1 VCLKVL
7 YLGPILCL
15 IHVNDLP
22 LSLTETSAD
31 IFADDTTIGA
41 VSHSKEELV
50 QSLTNALQNVVS
62 WYNSNNMS

>member
-22 LSLTETSAD
+22 LSLTETSGY
-31 IFADDTTIGA
+31 IFADDTTIGV
-41 VSHSKEELV
+41 VSNSKKDLV
-50 QSLTNALQNVVS
+50 QSLKNDLQM
-62 WYNSNNMS
+62 YNM